1 MAWTRSSRR
10 GPKRTPTGTSSLAA
24 QTNTDS
30 FVRFIRDV
38 LDDKRATDIVWLDL
52 VGITD
57 IADEF
62 LIATVSNTR
71 QSGAIVDA
79 CEKERKAR
87 GLTCLG
93 IEGKG
98 NSSWVVLDYGDVVVH
113 LFSPEARE
121 KYQLEHIWADAR
133 RIEEA

>member
-1 MAWTRSSRR
+1 LT
-10 GPKRTPTGTSSLAA
+10 T
-24 QTNTDS
+24 QTNTES
-30 FVRFIRDV
+30 FVRFIRGV
-38 LDDKRATDIVWLDL
+38 LDEKRATDIVWLDL
-52 VGITD
+52 DGVTD

-62 LIATVSNTR
+62 LIATITNPR
-71 QSGAIVDA
+71 QGSAVVDA

-98 NSSWVVLDYGDVVVH
+98 TSAWVVLDYGDIVVH

-121 KYQLEHIWADAR
+121 KYQLEHLWADAR
-133 RIEEA
+133 RIDDD

>member
-1 MAWTRSSRR
+1 M
-10 GPKRTPTGTSSLAA
+10 AA
-24 QTNTDS
+24 QTDTQS
-30 FVRFIRDV
+30 FVRFLRGV
-38 LDDKRATDIVWLDL
+38 LDEKRAVDIVWLDL
-52 VGITD
+52 EGITD

-62 LIATVSNTR
+62 LIATISNLR
-71 QSGAIVDA
+71 QGAAIVDA

-87 GLTCLG
+87 GLRCLG

-113 LFSPEARE
+113 LFTPEARE

-133 RIEEA
+133 RKDADAD